1 VTREEGWALVQSRV
15 KNRNLQKHM
24 LATEACLRRLAARLG
39 GEEDVWGLAG
49 LVHDVDYEETKDDH
63 ERHGLVGGRLLEEQ
77 GVAPGIVHA
86 VMAHAENAPVE
97 STLDKALLA
106 VDPLT
111 GLIVAAA
118 LMHPDKKLAGLD
130 TDFVMRRYKEKR
142 FAAGADREQIASC
155 ANLGL
160 GLEEFTG
167 ICLEAMQGISD
178 ELGL

>member
-1 VTREEGWALVQSRV
+1 VTREEGWALVRSRV

-24 LATEACLRRLAARLG
+24 LATEACLRRLATRLG
-39 GEEDVWGLAG
+39 GDEETWGLAG

-77 GVAPGIVHA
+77 GVAPEIVQA
-86 VMAHAENAPVE
+86 VKAHAENAPVE

-118 LMHPDKKLAGLD
+118 LMHPDKKLAALD
-130 TDFVMRRYKEKR
+130 TDFVMRRFREKR
-142 FAAGADREQIASC
+142 FAAGADREQITSC
-155 ANLGL
+155 TNLGL
-160 GLEEFTG
+160 QHEEFTG

>member
-1 VTREEGWALVQSRV
+1 VTREEGWALVRSRV

-24 LATEACLRRLAARLG
+24 LATEACLRRLATRLG
-39 GEEDVWGLAG
+39 GDEETWGLAG

-77 GVAPGIVHA
+77 GVAPEIVQA
-86 VMAHAENAPVE
+86 VKAHAENAPVE

-118 LMHPDKKLAGLD
+118 LMHPDKKLAALD
-130 TDFVMRRYKEKR
+130 TDFVMRRFREKR
-142 FAAGADREQIASC
+142 FAAGADREQITSC
-155 ANLGL
+155 TNLGL
-160 GLEEFTG
+160 QLEEFTG